1 MKTLLILRH
10 AKSSWSNLAL
20 ADIDRP
26 LNKRGKRDAP
36 RIGEL
41 LGKEDLIPDLI
52 ISSPALRA
60 RKTAKAVSKN
70 SGYEGKIEIQA
81 DFYPGD
87 PDSFIEAFYS
97 IPDQH
102 ERVLIV
108 AHNPGLEELLYVLTR
123 ESARMPTSA
132 LAQVSLPVDRW
143 LDMDDDIDGKLV
155 NLWRVKELD

>member
-10 AKSSWSNLAL
+10 AKSSWKNLSL

-36 RIGEL
+36 RIGSL
-41 LGKEDLIPDLI
+41 LREEDLVPDLI

-70 SGYEGKIEIQA
+70 SGYEGKIQTEN

-97 IPDQH
+97 IPD
-102 ERVLIV
+102 EVDRVLIV
-108 AHNPGLEELLYVLTR
+108 AHNPGLEELLYVLTG
-123 ESARMPTSA
+123 ESAWMPTSA
-132 LAQVSLPVDRW
+132 LAKVSLPVEKW
-143 LDMDDDIDGKLV
+143 LDLDDDTEGKLD
-155 NLWRVKELD
+155 NFRRVKELD

>member
-10 AKSSWSNLAL
+10 AKSSWKNLAL

-36 RIGEL
+36 RIGKLIRE
-41 LGKEDLIPDLI
+41 EDLVPELI

-60 RKTAKAVSKN
+60 RKTAKAVLEY
-70 SGYEGKIEIQA
+70 SGYEGEIEIQRQ
-81 DFYPGD
+81 FYPGD
-87 PDSFIEAFYS
+87 PDSFIEAFHE
-97 IPDQH
+97 IPDQI
-102 ERVLIV
+102 ESILIV
-108 AHNPGLEELLYVLTR
+108 AHNPGLEELLYVLAG

-143 LDMDDDIDGKLV
+143 LDLEDDTDGKLV